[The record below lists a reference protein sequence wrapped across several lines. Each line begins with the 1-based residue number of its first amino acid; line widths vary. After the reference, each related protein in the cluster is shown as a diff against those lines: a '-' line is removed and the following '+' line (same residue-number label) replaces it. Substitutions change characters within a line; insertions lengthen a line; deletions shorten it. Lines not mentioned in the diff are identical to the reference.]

1 MRMGWLLG
9 WAVPEAWF
17 GPFVCRVFGDAEHTF
32 VPSGPDA
39 WARLDAIRSC
49 DWIVGYSF
57 GAQLLL
63 SAAANGM
70 VLGRVALLAP
80 IFAFPREEELGGRVA
95 RTQVR
100 HLARWLRREPRA
112 ALADFYARA
121 GLDVPA
127 NLVPRAATEDLLW
140 GLDRL
145 ERERVEPPAP
155 AGWHLWCGSDDP
167 LLDAVRLREIAP
179 NTRLVEG
186 THHPA
191 GLLRALA
198 EDQS

>member
-17 GPFVCRVFGDAEHTF
+17 APLVYRVFSDAEHTF
-32 VPSGPDA
+32 VPGGPDA
-39 WARLDAIRSC
+39 LTRLGAIRSC

-63 SAAANGM
+63 SAAAQGM
-70 VLGRVALLAP
+70 AWGRVALLAP
-80 IFAFPREEELGGRVA
+80 VFAFPREEELGGRVA

-100 HLARWLRREPRA
+100 HLARWLRRDPPA

-127 NLVPRAATEDLLW
+127 NLAPCAPIEDLLW
-140 GLDRL
+140 GLERL
-145 ERERVEPPAP
+145 ENLRVEPPAP
-155 AGWHLWCGSDDP
+155 AGWRLWCGTDDP
-167 LLDAVRLREIAP
+167 LLDAVRLRDIVP
-179 NTRLVEG
+179 NTRLING

-191 GLLRALA
+191 ALLGAMA
-198 EDQS
+198 EDVR